1 MAPSAT
7 PRTGSI
13 IFKIALLSIALI
25 ISDVGAVSPV
35 LPELQS
41 HFPGVSQTLIQGFI
55 SFPAIAGLVA
65 TLVAG
70 ALATTVGKRRIVLIG
85 ITLVIIGGLA
95 PYFLVDHAPYALVIS
110 VRFLAG
116 FGMGLLQPLSTSLI
130 ADFYTGQT
138 RRTLIGIQSSMIGL
152 GGTLWSLVVSALM
165 TMGWRQ
171 AFLVYLFGLI
181 ILGLVWHY
189 VPEPQRRT
197 EGSQAGGASADRSPL
212 PVGTAGAIALISLMT
227 LGFQAIVISA
237 PFLAAEREF
246 ASGAQ
251 VSLVMTT
258 FGLASVLGGF
268 LFSTVYRALRSWT
281 GVAALTSLTAGL
293 ALGTVTY
300 SLTVLFVVAILIG
313 LGFGM
318 FMPFCLSSIN
328 ARTDQTNSAFTT
340 SLLFAGTS
348 IAGFIAPSVFGL
360 AGRLIGNTSAAAQFG
375 TGAAIVAVT
384 LVAAVFYYQADARWT
399 RAVEAER
406 AAAQ

>member
-70 ALATTVGKRRIVLIG
+70 ALG